1 MQTRSWGGSSKSM
14 LRDFFLENLEG
25 FKFSFSWVT
34 IPAMGMIS
42 TAQLKKGM
50 YIIFH
55 DEPHMVVDITF
66 VSPGKGSAFY
76 RIRLKSLY
84 SGRVV
89 EYTYKSGEKVEEV
102 LVETHEAEYS
112 YFDGSN
118 YVFIEPRT
126 FEQYSVSS
134 GVVGEDKVFLKEGI
148 LYRIKF
154 YQENPVGITLPKSI
168 ILKVVEIENSIKGD
182 TATSAMKQAVTDTGA
197 KVLVPL
203 FIKSGEEIS
212 VSTETGEYLSRKTS

>member
-1 MQTRSWGGSSKSM
+1 M
-14 LRDFFLENLEG
+14 LWDFFCV
-25 FKFSFSWVT
+25 K
-34 IPAMGMIS
+34 IKPMGVIS
-42 TAQLKKGM
+42 TSQFKKGI
-50 YIIFH
+50 YILFQN
-55 DEPHMVVDITF
+55 EPHMVVDISF

-76 RIRLKSLY
+76 RTKLKNLY
-84 SGRVV
+84 TGRMF

-126 FEQYSVSS
+126 FEQYMVP
-134 GVVGEDKVFLKEGI
+134 VEIIGEDKLYLKEGL

-154 YQENPVGITLPKSI
+154 YNDNPVGINLPKTI
-168 ILKVVEIENSIKGD
+168 PFKIVETENSIKGD
-182 TATSAMKQAVTDTGA
+182 TATNATKTAILDTGM

-203 FIKSGEEIS
+203 FIKTGEEIL
-212 VSTETGEYLSRKTS
+212 VNTETGSYLSRK